1 MEQLVKVESIKPLG
15 QQDVYNMEVDE
26 FENYSVDGGM
36 IIHNC
41 IDALRYSVEPY
52 SAQHKNNKVILLPRT
67 ALGL

>member
-1 MEQLVKVESIKPLG
+1 MEKLVKVQSIKSLG
-15 QQDVYNMEVDE
+15 QQDVYNMEVE
-26 FENYSVDGGM
+26 EYENYSVDGGM

-52 SAQHKNNKVILLPRT
+52 SAKHKNNKVILLPRT